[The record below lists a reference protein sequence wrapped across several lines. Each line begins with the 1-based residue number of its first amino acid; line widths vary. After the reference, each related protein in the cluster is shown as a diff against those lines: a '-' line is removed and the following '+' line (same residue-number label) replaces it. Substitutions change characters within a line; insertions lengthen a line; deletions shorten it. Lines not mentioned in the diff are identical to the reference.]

1 MDIAFR
7 IEDAASKA
15 SAFKSL
21 LLATIE
27 AAFNSDYDAEE
38 YEDAFNYLYGMA
50 CTQAENLKALET
62 EAFKILSEETG
73 SSIA

>member
-1 MDIAFR
+1 MNIAYG
-7 IEDAASKA
+7 IEEAANEA

-27 AAFNSDYDAEE
+27 AAFNGDYTTET

-50 CTQAENLKALET
+50 YKQAENLKTLEN
-62 EAFKILSEETG
+62 EAFKILREETG

>member
-1 MDIAFR
+1 MNIAFG
-7 IEDAASKA
+7 IEEAANEA

-50 CTQAENLKALET
+50 YKQAENLKTLEN
-62 EAFKILSEETG
+62 EAFKILREKGG
-73 SSIA
+73 SKQ

>member
-1 MDIAFR
+1 MNIAFK

-27 AAFNSDYDAEE
+27 AAFNSDCDAEE
-38 YEDAFNYLYGMA
+38 YEEAFNYLYGMA
-50 CTQAENLKALET
+50 CTQAENLKVLET
-62 EAFKILSEETG
+62 EAFKILKEKG
-73 SSIA
+73 GNKQ